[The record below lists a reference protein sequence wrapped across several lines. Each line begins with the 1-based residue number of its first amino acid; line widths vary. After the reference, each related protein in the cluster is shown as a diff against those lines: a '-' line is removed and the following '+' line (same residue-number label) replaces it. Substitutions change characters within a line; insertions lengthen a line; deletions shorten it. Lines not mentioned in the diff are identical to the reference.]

1 MSKAVVVMIV
11 VSHCL
16 TARALGQSIV
26 DMQRGGDEF
35 SPVFAVDRISEKEY
49 AVSGGVDPISCQ
61 YEH

>member
-1 MSKAVVVMIV
+1 MIV

>member
-1 MSKAVVVMIV
+1 MIV

-26 DMQRGGDEF
+26 DMRRGDEF
-35 SPVFAVDRISEKEY
+35 SHVFAVDRISEKEY